1 MYMTFKNWQNESMVM
16 GIRKL
21 VTVGVGTDWEEV
33 EGIFGDARNILYL
46 DLGDSSTHA
55 HISKN
60 SVSLRFVH
68 FTDVSYSYISV
79 EHLTKV

>member
-1 MYMTFKNWQNESMVM
+1 MYDTQKLAKWKYGY
-16 GIRKL
+16 GIWKL

-33 EGIFGDARNILYL
+33 QGVFGDARNILYL
-46 DLGDSSTHA
+46 DLGGSSTHI

-68 FTDVSYSYISV
+68 FTDVV
-79 EHLTKV
+79 TFQ

>member
-1 MYMTFKNWQNESMVM
+1 MYDTQKLAKWKYGY
-16 GIRKL
+16 GIWKL

-33 EGIFGDARNILYL
+33 QGVFGDARNILYL
-46 DLGDSSTHA
+46 DLGDSSTHI

-68 FTDVSYSYISV
+68 FTDIV
-79 EHLTKV
+79 TF

>member
-1 MYMTFKNWQNESMVM
+1 MYDIQKLAKWKYGY
-16 GIRKL
+16 GIWKL

-33 EGIFGDARNILYL
+33 QGVFGDARNILYL
-46 DLGDSSTHA
+46 DLGDSSTHI

-68 FTDVSYSYISV
+68 FTDIV
-79 EHLTKV
+79 TF

>member
-1 MYMTFKNWQNESMVM
+1 MVM

-46 DLGDSSTHA
+46 NFGDYYKTVY
-55 HISKN
+55 IFQN
-60 SVSLRFVH
+60 SLNA
-68 FTDVSYSYISV
+68 I
-79 EHLTKV
+79 L